1 MAECKENILQSILF
15 EPVTFMNLVSAVN
28 CSPETVN
35 KYVRELE
42 NQNKIIHKK
51 GKFKIFYNPLL
62 ELEKIDFYE
71 LMLNNSIRTTVS
83 LLLNS
88 KDLSQIEIEQKTL
101 KSRPTVS
108 RTLSVLVQNNVVHI
122 HYHAPYKTY
131 LIKNKPKI
139 ISWIK
144 QTNSHL
150 IDDMTNNMVKM
161 FNS

>member
-1 MAECKENILQSILF
+1 MGECKENILQSILF
-15 EPVTFMNLVSAVN
+15 EPITFMNLVTAVN

-35 KYVRELE
+35 KYVHELE
-42 NQNKIIHKK
+42 DQKKIIHKK
-51 GKFKIFYNPLL
+51 GKFKIFYNPIL

-83 LLLNS
+83 LLLAS

-108 RTLSVLVQNNVVHI
+108 RTLSVLVQNNI
-122 HYHAPYKTY
+122 AQIQYHAPYKTY

-144 QTNSHL
+144 QTNSKL
-150 IDDMTNNMVKM
+150 IDSATDNMIAM
-161 FNS
+161 FSH

>member
-1 MAECKENILQSILF
+1 MNCKENILKSILS
-15 EPVTFMNLVSAVN
+15 EPITFMNLVTAVN

-35 KYVRELE
+35 KYVHELE

-51 GKFKIFYNPLL
+51 GKFKIFYNPEL

-83 LLLNS
+83 LLLTS

-108 RTLSVLVQNNVVHI
+108 RTLSVLVQNNIVQF
-122 HYHAPYKTY
+122 HYHAPNKTY

-139 ISWIK
+139 ISWIQ

-150 IDDMTNNMVKM
+150 IDDITNNMVKM
-161 FNS
+161 HNY

>member
-1 MAECKENILQSILF
+1 MKCKEKILQTILF
-15 EPVTFMNLVSAVN
+15 EPVTFMNLVTTVN

-35 KYVRELE
+35 KYVHELE
-42 NQNKIIHKK
+42 DQKKIIHKK
-51 GKFKIFYNPLL
+51 GKFKIFYNPEL

-71 LMLNNSIRTTVS
+71 LMLNNSIRSTVS
-83 LLLNS
+83 LLLTS
-88 KDLSQIEIEQKTL
+88 KNLSQFEIQQKIL
-101 KSRPTVS
+101 KSSPTVS
-108 RTLSVLVQNNVVHI
+108 RTLSILAQNNIVQI
-122 HYHAPYKTY
+122 NYHAPYKTY

>member
-1 MAECKENILQSILF
+1 MKCKKTILESILF
-15 EPVTFMNLVSAVN
+15 EPITFMNLVDTVN

-35 KYVRELE
+35 KYVHELE
-42 NQNKIIHKK
+42 DQKKIIHKK
-51 GKFKIFYNPLL
+51 GKFKIFYNPEL

-71 LMLNNSIRTTVS
+71 LMLNNSIKSTVS
-83 LLLNS
+83 LLLTS
-88 KDLSQIEIEQKTL
+88 KDLSQFEIEQKTL

-108 RTLSVLVQNNVVHI
+108 RTLSVLVQNDIVQI

-139 ISWIK
+139 ISWIR

-150 IDDMTNNMVKM
+150 IDDMTDNMVKM
-161 FNS
+161 FCH

>member
-1 MAECKENILQSILF
+1 MKCKEKILQSILF
-15 EPVTFMNLVSAVN
+15 EPVTFMNLVTTVN

-35 KYVRELE
+35 KYVHELE
-42 NQNKIIHKK
+42 DQKKIIHKK
-51 GKFKIFYNPLL
+51 GKFKIFYNPVL

-71 LMLNNSIRTTVS
+71 LMLNNSIRSTVS
-83 LLLNS
+83 LLLSS
-88 KDLSQIEIEQKTL
+88 KHLSQSQIEQKTL

-108 RTLSVLVQNNVVHI
+108 RTLSVLVQNNIVQI

-150 IDDMTNNMVKM
+150 IDDVTDNMVKM
-161 FNS
+161 FNY

>member
-1 MAECKENILQSILF
+1 MKCKENILQSILF
-15 EPVTFMNLVSAVN
+15 EPITFMTLVTTVN

-35 KYVRELE
+35 KYVHELE
-42 NQNKIIHKK
+42 DQKKIIHKK
-51 GKFKIFYNPLL
+51 GKFKIFYNPKL

-71 LMLNNSIRTTVS
+71 LMLNNSIRSTMS
-83 LLLNS
+83 LLLTS
-88 KDLSQIEIEQKTL
+88 KDLSQFEIEQKIL

-108 RTLSVLVQNNVVHI
+108 RTLSVLVQNNIVQI

-144 QTNSHL
+144 QTNLHL
-150 IDDMTNNMVKM
+150 LDNMTDNMVKM
-161 FNS
+161 FTY

>member
-1 MAECKENILQSILF
+1 MKCKENILQSILF
-15 EPVTFMNLVSAVN
+15 EPITFMNLVTTVN

-35 KYVRELE
+35 KYVHELE
-42 NQNKIIHKK
+42 DQKKIIHKK
-51 GKFKIFYNPLL
+51 GKFKIFYNPKL

-71 LMLNNSIRTTVS
+71 LMLNNSIRSTMS
-83 LLLNS
+83 LLLTS
-88 KDLSQIEIEQKTL
+88 KDLSQFEIEQKIL

-108 RTLSVLVQNNVVHI
+108 RTLSVLVQNNIVQI

-144 QTNSHL
+144 QTNLHL
-150 IDDMTNNMVKM
+150 LDNMTDNMVKM
-161 FNS
+161 FTY

>member
-1 MAECKENILQSILF
+1 MNCKENILKSILS
-15 EPVTFMNLVSAVN
+15 EPITFMNLVTTVN

-35 KYVRELE
+35 KYVHELE
-42 NQNKIIHKK
+42 NQKKITHKK
-51 GKFKIFYNPLL
+51 GKFKIFYNPKL

-83 LLLNS
+83 LLLTS
-88 KDLSQIEIEQKTL
+88 RDLSQVEIEQKTL

-108 RTLSVLVQNNVVHI
+108 RTLSVLVQNNIVQI

-131 LIKNKPKI
+131 LIKNKAKI
-139 ISWIK
+139 ISWLK
-144 QTNSHL
+144 QTNSKL
-150 IDDMTNNMVKM
+150 IDDRTNNMVKM

>member
-1 MAECKENILQSILF
+1 MKCKENILQSILF
-15 EPVTFMNLVSAVN
+15 EPVTFMNLVTTVE

-35 KYVRELE
+35 KYVHELE
-42 NQNKIIHKK
+42 DQKKIIHKK

-62 ELEKIDFYE
+62 EIEKIDFYE
-71 LMLNNSIRTTVS
+71 LMLNNSIRSTVS
-83 LLLNS
+83 VLLCS
-88 KDLSQIEIEQKTL
+88 KELSQFEIEQKTL

-108 RTLSVLVQNNVVHI
+108 RTLSVLVQNNIVQI

-139 ISWIK
+139 ISWIR

-150 IDDMTNNMVKM
+150 IDDVTDNMVKM
-161 FNS
+161 FHY

>member
-1 MAECKENILQSILF
+1 MKCKENILESILF
-15 EPVTFMNLVSAVN
+15 EPVTFMNLVTTVE

-35 KYVRELE
+35 KYVHELE
-42 NQNKIIHKK
+42 EQKKIIHKK

-62 ELEKIDFYE
+62 EIEKIDFYE
-71 LMLNNSIRTTVS
+71 LMLNNSIRSTVS
-83 LLLNS
+83 TLLCS
-88 KDLSQIEIEQKTL
+88 KELSQFEIEQKTL

-108 RTLSVLVQNNVVHI
+108 RTLSVLVQNNIVQI

-139 ISWIK
+139 ISWIR

-150 IDDMTNNMVKM
+150 IDNVTDNIVKM
-161 FNS
+161 FHY